1 MEKKSI
7 INVDGRF
14 YYGWVMLICGFMTM
28 FICYVIKANCT
39 SLFYTPICEELGVTR
54 TVYTQTNTVLTICM
68 LIGSSFIGKIYKKYP
83 VKYVLTGCVGL
94 ASLCYL
100 GMSRATAMW
109 QFLLLSGI
117 QGFAWAGAT
126 NLPVGI
132 MISNWFGPKV
142 KGTAMSIGMLG
153 SGAGALVWVNFISK
167 IIAGSGWRTAYLA
180 MAGVNALMIPI
191 ALILVVSM
199 PSDKGFEVRVGDPS
213 PEEVAKAGGVS
224 TQKTGI
230 TGTQALKTSRWWF
243 QWMAAM
249 VTMIG
254 ASAFNSQCVAYFTDL
269 TGDKASAALVY
280 SGALGTMILGKFLLG
295 VFSDVL
301 HIKRTAVLAP
311 LFYAGVF
318 ICMALAATNMG
329 FTKGMTLFY
338 MIGGAVPSV
347 IPALITV
354 HNFGD
359 KEFSVMNGWM
369 NMAGN
374 VGQIIGPTIAA
385 FVFDVTGTYR
395 MAWII
400 FAVLMVVGALLYF
413 MSNISSKK
421 QIEEMGYV
429 IPQ

>member
-1 MEKKSI
+1 M
-7 INVDGRF
+7 DGS
-14 YYGWVMLICGFMTM
+14 YG
-28 FICYVIKANCT
+28 Y
-39 SLFYTPICEELGVTR
+39 
-54 TVYTQTNTVLTICM
+54 
-68 LIGSSFIGKIYKKYP
+68 
-83 VKYVLTGCVGL
+83 
-94 ASLCYL
+94 
-100 GMSRATAMW
+100 
-109 QFLLLSGI
+109 
-117 QGFAWAGAT
+117 
-126 NLPVGI
+126 
-132 MISNWFGPKV
+132 
-142 KGTAMSIGMLG
+142 
-153 SGAGALVWVNFISK
+153 
-167 IIAGSGWRTAYLA
+167 
-180 MAGVNALMIPI
+180 
-191 ALILVVSM
+191 
-199 PSDKGFEVRVGDPS
+199 
-213 PEEVAKAGGVS
+213 
-224 TQKTGI
+224 
-230 TGTQALKTSRWWF
+230 
-243 QWMAAM
+243 
-249 VTMIG
+249 TMIG

-269 TGDKASAALVY
+269 TGDKASVALVY

-400 FAVLMVVGALLYF
+400 FAVLMVVVALLYF